1 MKKMLMVIV
10 AILFFA
16 LPCMAEDEE
25 DEEITDFTELAA
37 APAVGDLLA
46 IVDVSDTT
54 DSAEGTTCKITI
66 ANLFTS
72 PAFVTPALGTPASGV
87 LTSCTGLPISTGL
100 TGFAANIATW
110 IGTPSSANLIAAV
123 TDETGTGA
131 LVFATSPTLVTPA
144 LGTPASG
151 TLTSCTGLP
160 IATGVSG
167 LAANVATALA
177 TPSSAN
183 LATALTDE
191 TGTGAAVFGTS
202 PTFTTSA
209 LMTNGSD
216 FRVSTTTTAHEFSIQ
231 VYDNDDTTW
240 RDALTFTNGDSPSV
254 TLGANVTLGGLG
266 LITAAGGIASQSPVI
281 DAAAD
286 FAANFTGA
294 NLYGGTF
301 ICDTAGT
308 IVLPAVGVGMNFTI
322 ICKGAIA
329 VVIDPNGSD
338 LMWTDGVVAVDGKNI
353 TNLSTAGDIAVV
365 QYMDATGWVVTTNGW
380 TPEV

>member
-10 AILFFA
+10 TILFFA
-16 LPCMAEDEE
+16 LPCMAADEE
-25 DEEITDFTELAA
+25 VTDFTELAA

-110 IGTPSSANLIAAV
+110 
-123 TDETGTGA
+123 
-131 LVFATSPTLVTPA
+131 
-144 LGTPASG
+144 
-151 TLTSCTGLP
+151 
-160 IATGVSG
+160 
-167 LAANVATALA
+167 LA

-254 TLGANVTLGGLG
+254 TVGANVTLGGLG
-266 LITAAGGIASQSPVI
+266 LITPAGGIASLTPVT

-286 FAANFTGA
+286 FAAEFTGA

-301 ICDTAGT
+301 ICNVAGT
-308 IVLPAVGVGMNFTI
+308 IVLPVMAAGMNFTVI
-322 ICKGAIA
+322 TLGDIA
-329 VVIDPNGSD
+329 VVIDTNAADGYLHNGV
-338 LMWTDGVVAVDGKNI
+338 TGTEGKNI
-353 TNLSTAGDIAVV
+353 TNLSTAGDIAVI
-365 QYMDATGWVVTTNGW
+365 QYYTTDDWLITTNGW
-380 TPEV
+380 TPE